1 MAEDSEYTEVG
12 KFKPHPPDGSEHL
25 YANVVSDEYANT
37 GTAKPP
43 FDPQIPQTSP
53 VATGNLSHHIASYH
67 AENDK
72 LFHQEYKVVRGV
84 KHSVLLY
91 ILLHIRRST
100 LTKKGQAPSA
110 IVMTISHLI
119 VSETL
124 LHVCYFVIIIIITTP
139 FCSLYLQMMTIEL
152 YYNHLTIRTVTTIIL
167 MPATS
172 MYVRK

>member
-12 KFKPHPPDGSEHL
+12 KFKPHPPEGSEHL

-84 KHSVLLY
+84 KHSVLLLY
-91 ILLHIRRST
+91 TCTLGGRLLRR
-100 LTKKGQAPSA
+100 KAQHHR
-110 IVMTISHLI
+110 V
-119 VSETL
+119 
-124 LHVCYFVIIIIITTP
+124 
-139 FCSLYLQMMTIEL
+139 
-152 YYNHLTIRTVTTIIL
+152 
-167 MPATS
+167 
-172 MYVRK
+172 